1 MDYLMVV
8 LELEE
13 VKEEKVLM
21 EGQWMEVEGRVFF
34 LGAVEAN

>member
-8 LELEE
+8 LALEK

-21 EGQWMEVEGRVFF
+21 EGQWMEVEGRV
-34 LGAVEAN
+34 LYPGAVVTN